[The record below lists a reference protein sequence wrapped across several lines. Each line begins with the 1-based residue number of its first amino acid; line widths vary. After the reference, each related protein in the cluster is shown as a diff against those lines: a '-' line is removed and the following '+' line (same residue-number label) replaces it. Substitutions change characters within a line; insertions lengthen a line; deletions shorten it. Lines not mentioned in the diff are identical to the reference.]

1 MRELLKQIFQSKS
14 ASVTESVYMRGSCVA
29 RWSMWRLDV
38 SGGLG
43 VRTVRTVIFG
53 LSHLMIRHY

>member
-1 MRELLKQIFQSKS
+1 
-14 ASVTESVYMRGSCVA
+14 VA